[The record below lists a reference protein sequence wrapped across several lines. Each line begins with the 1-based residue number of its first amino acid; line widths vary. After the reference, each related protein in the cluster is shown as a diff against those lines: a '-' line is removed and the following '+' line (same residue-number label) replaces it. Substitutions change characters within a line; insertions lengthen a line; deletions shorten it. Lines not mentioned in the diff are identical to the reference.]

1 MGRSR
6 GLQSGLKKVVSVVF
20 LAAALASTGCGQ
32 NALLNPTAEQ
42 VEAGVGSGS
51 SNETRGTM
59 NPTKGT
65 MNP

>member
-42 VEAGVGSGS
+42 VEAGVGSESANQAGHS
-51 SNETRGTM
+51 L
-59 NPTKGT
+59 NPAGHTL
-65 MNP
+65 NP